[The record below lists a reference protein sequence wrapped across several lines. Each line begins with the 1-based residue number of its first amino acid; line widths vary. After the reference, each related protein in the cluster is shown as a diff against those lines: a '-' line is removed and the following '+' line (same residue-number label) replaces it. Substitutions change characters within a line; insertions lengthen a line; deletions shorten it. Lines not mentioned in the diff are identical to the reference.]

1 MRIWKCLLAIR
12 LNSKSKTLMMNGNNI
27 KDEGMEDGV
36 VVKDEEM
43 DAECSKRKFDKRLP
57 RTAISISIYVDNNWI
72 CV

>member
-1 MRIWKCLLAIR
+1 M
-12 LNSKSKTLMMNGNNI
+12 LNSKSKTLMMNDNNI
-27 KDEGMEDGV
+27 KDEGMEDGA

-43 DAECSKRKFDKRLP
+43 EDGCSKRKLGKRLP